1 VAGPDV
7 ARQSVIGLIVAL
19 ARRAMLPTAVVGV
32 HAASLDVS
40 NCWLDYSRPFHKV
53 VTGRAQLNR
62 LSTWLITAV

>member
-1 VAGPDV
+1 MAGPDV

-40 NCWLDYSRPFHKV
+40 NCWLDYS
-53 VTGRAQLNR
+53 
-62 LSTWLITAV
+62 SIS